1 MKKNVL
7 RITGILALVGALA
20 TGCGQTPGSIGAE
33 AADHEAS
40 VTPKAEPT
48 AAEEED
54 STVTEVEAEEEKDV
68 TEDAVTIRIA
78 VQKST
83 YSPILTNALG
93 YFDDAFTNSETNV
106 ELVEFSQGS
115 AMIESINS
123 DEVDF
128 AFLGDLPAF
137 SGLVNGGEYTIVGK
151 YSEDTAKALVV
162 RKDSGIRS
170 LSDLAGHSYAVNF
183 GSNVQPLAEIFLE
196 EAGLTAA
203 DVEYTNLSFADINT
217 ALISGDIDAAV
228 QNEPNLSKLLA
239 ATDEV
244 EVIARAEGRKVFV
257 GPVIARNEFL
267 ASYPATTSEFLAAL
281 QKAADWSHENGA
293 EAVEK
298 IAEAT
303 GLTPADVETLFALQD
318 NNVYFTAEQLEG
330 LKKGAADAY
339 KYGLLTEELDVE
351 AYIDTS
357 YLEAAGI
364 NAEKD

>member
-33 AADHEAS
+33 EADHEAS

-83 YSPILTNALG
+83 YIPILTLG

-217 ALISGDIDAAV
+217 ALISGDIDV
-228 QNEPNLSKLLA
+228 QFRTSPTFPSCWPQQTKWRSSHARRDARYLS
-239 ATDEV
+239 
-244 EVIARAEGRKVFV
+244 AR
-257 GPVIARNEFL
+257 
-267 ASYPATTSEFLAAL
+267 
-281 QKAADWSHENGA
+281 
-293 EAVEK
+293 
-298 IAEAT
+298 
-303 GLTPADVETLFALQD
+303 
-318 NNVYFTAEQLEG
+318 
-330 LKKGAADAY
+330 
-339 KYGLLTEELDVE
+339 
-351 AYIDTS
+351 
-357 YLEAAGI
+357 
-364 NAEKD
+364 